1 MAQIP
6 IPFLFDAPGHHHD
19 HGGASLGPCTWH
31 PNRWPLPTFGCASPA
46 GKQMGWLF
54 PGDLVSGGEILALDS
69 QVMSIDVNWSVKWC
83 NRKIQ
88 IDRRKPPTNMGFQEI
103 DIGDVNI
110 NNSYHPWQAHIL
122 AFSRGTS
129 FSSTSKSV
137 MKPVHLGPL
146 RLLIWS
152 PWWSHNDF
160 LISSSLCIYIQI
172 QHI

>member
-46 GKQMGWLF
+46 GKQKGWLF

-122 AFSRGTS
+122 AFFTWHVLLVNQQIRHEA
-129 FSSTSKSV
+129 STPRSTAAADMIPV
-137 MKPVHLGPL
+137 MVP
-146 RLLIWS
+146 
-152 PWWSHNDF
+152 
-160 LISSSLCIYIQI
+160 
-172 QHI
+172 